1 MGSLRNGLLWAA
13 QNRWLGEHLP
23 RMRFV
28 RAAVRRFMPG
38 ETVDAALEV
47 AQRFAERKVTTTFT
61 YLGEAVHDAS
71 QADEAT
77 SQYLG
82 VLDRVAALHLDTE
95 ISVKPT
101 HLGFDVDRDM
111 AATNLGRLAARAE
124 ELGTCVWL
132 DMESSPY
139 VEGTIE
145 VYRHALAAHPRTG
158 ICLQAYM
165 RRTAGDVASLLPLG
179 PSIRLVKGAYKERKD
194 VVYQRKR
201 EIDESFFDLAMTIL
215 QSEHRDRTRLAL
227 GTHDVDLIERI
238 DGTARDK
245 GIGRDA
251 FEVAMLYG
259 IRQADQFSLAQAG
272 YRVRCLIAFG
282 TAWYRWYVRRL
293 AERPANVWFLVRN
306 IFARSG

>member
-1 MGSLRNGLLWAA
+1 MGLTRNALLWAA

-38 ETVDAALEV
+38 ETVDAALDV
-47 AQRFAERKVTTTFT
+47 AQRFAGRKVATTFT

-71 QADEAT
+71 QAEEAT
-77 SQYLG
+77 AQYLG

-101 HLGFDVDRDM
+101 HLGFDVDGDL

-124 ELGTCVWL
+124 ELGTCVWV
-132 DMESSPY
+132 DMESSHY
-139 VEGTIE
+139 VQGTIDT
-145 VYRHALAAHPRTG
+145 YLKALTRYPRTG
-158 ICLQAYM
+158 ICLQAYL
-165 RRTAGDVASLLPLG
+165 RRTARDVDSLLPLG
-179 PSIRLVKGAYKERKD
+179 PSIRLVKGAYKEPKEL
-194 VVYQRKR
+194 VYRRKR

-215 QSEHRDRTRLAL
+215 RSEHRDRTRLAL

-238 DGTARDK
+238 ERSARES
-245 GIGRDA
+245 GVGRDG

-259 IRQADQFSLAQAG
+259 IRQADQFRLAQEG
-272 YRVRCLIAFG
+272 YRVRCLIAYG

-293 AERPANVWFLVRN
+293 AERPANVWFLLRN
-306 IFARSG
+306 IFARPG